1 MATSARM
8 LMRKI
13 VSNEV
18 TMNPPIEALQ
28 LMLTISPCV
37 KPTLRYRSQSIVTRH
52 LKHKVLQ

>member
-1 MATSARM
+1 MEGLIFGILRYTATSSRT

-28 LMLTISPCV
+28 LMLTVSPCV
-37 KPTLRYRSQSIVTRH
+37 KPRYVTGHTL
-52 LKHKVLQ
+52 